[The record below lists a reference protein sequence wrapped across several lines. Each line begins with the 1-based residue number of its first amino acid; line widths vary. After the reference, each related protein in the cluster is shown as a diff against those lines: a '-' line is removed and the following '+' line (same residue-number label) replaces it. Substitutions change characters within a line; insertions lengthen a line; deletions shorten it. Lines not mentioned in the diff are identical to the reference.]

1 MWDYKGIKERLD
13 QLQNASDSIKY
24 RGLKILDKL
33 ISIEVDEAETRE
45 QINTLLTYRRKT
57 RLALKKLVA

>member
-1 MWDYKGIKERLD
+1 MWDYKGIKERFD

-24 RGLKILDKL
+24 RGLKNLDKL
-33 ISIEVDEAETRE
+33 ISIEIDEAETR
-45 QINTLLTYRRKT
+45 LLTYRRKT

>member
-1 MWDYKGIKERLD
+1 MWDYKGIKERFD

-24 RGLKILDKL
+24 RRLKNLDKL
-33 ISIEVDEAETRE
+33 ISIEIDEAETRE

>member
-24 RGLKILDKL
+24 RGLKNLDKL
-33 ISIEVDEAETRE
+33 ISIEIDEAETRE

>member
-1 MWDYKGIKERLD
+1 MWDYKGIKERFD

-24 RGLKILDKL
+24 RGLKNLDKL
-33 ISIEVDEAETRE
+33 ISIEIDEAETRE

>member
-1 MWDYKGIKERLD
+1 MWDYKGIKKRLD

-24 RGLKILDKL
+24 RGLKNLDKL
-33 ISIEVDEAETRE
+33 ISIEIDEAETRE

>member
-24 RGLKILDKL
+24 RGLKRLDKL
-33 ISIEVDEAETRE
+33 ISIEIDEAETRE

>member
-24 RGLKILDKL
+24 RVLKSLDKL
-33 ISIEVDEAETRE
+33 ISIEIDEAETRE

>member
-1 MWDYKGIKERLD
+1 MWDYKGIKERFN

-24 RGLKILDKL
+24 RVLKNLDKL
-33 ISIEVDEAETRE
+33 ISIEMDEAETRE

>member
-1 MWDYKGIKERLD
+1 MWDYKGIKERFN
-13 QLQNASDSIKY
+13 QLQNDSDSIKY
-24 RGLKILDKL
+24 RGLKNLDKL
-33 ISIEVDEAETRE
+33 ISIEIDEAETRE

>member
-1 MWDYKGIKERLD
+1 MWDYKGIKERFN

-24 RGLKILDKL
+24 RGLKNLDKL
-33 ISIEVDEAETRE
+33 ISIEIDEAETRE

>member
-1 MWDYKGIKERLD
+1 MWDYKGIKERFD

-24 RGLKILDKL
+24 RGLKNLDKL
-33 ISIEVDEAETRE
+33 ISIEIDEAETRE
-45 QINTLLTYRRKT
+45 HINTLLTYRRKT

>member
-1 MWDYKGIKERLD
+1 MWDYKGIKERFD

-24 RGLKILDKL
+24 RGLKKLDKL
-33 ISIEVDEAETRE
+33 ISIEIDEAETRE

>member
-13 QLQNASDSIKY
+13 QLQNVSDSIKY
-24 RGLKILDKL
+24 RGLKSLDKL
-33 ISIEVDEAETRE
+33 ISIEIDEAETRE

>member
-1 MWDYKGIKERLD
+1 MWDYKGIKERFD

-24 RGLKILDKL
+24 RGLKNLDKL
-33 ISIEVDEAETRE
+33 ISIEIDEAETRE
-45 QINTLLTYRRKT
+45 QINTLLTYTRKT

>member
-1 MWDYKGIKERLD
+1 MWDYKGIKERFN

-24 RGLKILDKL
+24 SGLKNLDKL
-33 ISIEVDEAETRE
+33 ISIEIDEAETRE

>member
-1 MWDYKGIKERLD
+1 MWDYKGIKERFN

-24 RGLKILDKL
+24 RGLKNLDKL
-33 ISIEVDEAETRE
+33 ISIEMDEAETRE
-45 QINTLLTYRRKT
+45 QINTLLTYRRTT

>member
-1 MWDYKGIKERLD
+1 MWDYEGIKERFN

-24 RGLKILDKL
+24 RGLKNLDKL
-33 ISIEVDEAETRE
+33 ISIEIDEAETRE

>member
-24 RGLKILDKL
+24 RWLKSLDKL
-33 ISIEVDEAETRE
+33 ISIEIDEAETRE

>member
-24 RGLKILDKL
+24 RGLKSLDKL
-33 ISIEVDEAETRE
+33 ISIEIDEAEARE

>member
-1 MWDYKGIKERLD
+1 MWDYKGIKERFN

-24 RGLKILDKL
+24 RGLKNLDKL
-33 ISIEVDEAETRE
+33 ISIEMDEAETRE